1 MRLHKHNLS
10 HRRLLTCDMGQ
21 LVPIG
26 LVEVLPGDIFQHGTS
41 ALIRLSPMQA
51 PVMHPVTVRLHHFY
65 VPHRL
70 SWADGCGKAF
80 EEFITGGKDGTDQ
93 STIPTINTTGTTND
107 LFDYYGIN
115 EKVSGIPV
123 SALPIRAFNLIF
135 NEYFRDQDLV
145 EERQV
150 DDTTIPLIAWE
161 KDYFTASRPYA
172 QKGPDI
178 TLPIAGRAPVTGIGS
193 ETGEFNQGKTGMRET
208 GGGTVTYTNGVA
220 TWSTNQVRIRGTAAS
235 DGFPDIY
242 AELSSATAA
251 TIQQVREAFA
261 LQRFA
266 EVRSRFGSRYV
277 EYLQY
282 LGISRPS
289 DARLRRPEFLGG
301 GKQSVQISE
310 VLQTANEAGATT
322 PRFGVGDLYGHGV
335 AGVRG
340 NTYRR
345 RFEEHGYVVSLLSV
359 RPRAMYTQG
368 IHRTWLRQ
376 VRSDFWQKELEF
388 IGQQEVLNNEIF
400 ADATT
405 GNQTFGYADKYRE
418 YREHPSGISGEFR
431 KELLYWHLGRV
442 FESNPVLN
450 QSFIDCKPSKRIF
463 NEQTRHSL
471 WIQVQHRLAAK
482 RLVSRSAYAKII

>member
-10 HRRLLTCDMGQ
+10 HRRLLTGDMGR
-21 LVPIG
+21 LYPIG

-51 PVMHPVTVRLHHFY
+51 PVMHPVTVRIHHFY

-70 SWADGCGKAF
+70 SWADQCGKAF
-80 EEFITGGKDGTDQ
+80 EDFITGGKDGTDQ
-93 STIPTINTTGTTND
+93 STIPTVNTTGVAGD
-107 LFDYYGIN
+107 LFDYFGLN
-115 EKVSGIPV
+115 EKVANIPV
-123 SALPIRAFNLIF
+123 SALPIRCFNLIF

-145 EERQV
+145 EERSV
-150 DDTTIPLIAWE
+150 DATDIPFIAWE

-178 TLPIAGRAPVTGIGS
+178 TLPIAGTAPITGIG
-193 ETGEFNQGKTGMRET
+193 TQDR
-208 GGGTVTYTNGVA
+208 
-220 TWSTNQVRIRGTAAS
+220 
-235 DGFPDIY
+235 GFPNSNVNVFEYGGVQKTYPNAVTGQAAGQLFFKGSSSFGNPDIH
-242 AELSSATAA
+242 ADLSQATAA

-301 GKQSVQISE
+301 GKVSVQISE
-310 VLQTANEAGATT
+310 VLQTANEAGAQT
-322 PRFGVGDLYGHGV
+322 PRFGVGDLYGHG
-335 AGVRG
+335 AAAVRA
-340 NTYRR
+340 NAYRR

-376 VRSDFWQKELEF
+376 VRSDFYQKELEF
-388 IGQQEVLNNEIF
+388 IGQQEVMNNEVY
-400 ADATT
+400 ANAST
-405 GNQTFGYADKYRE
+405 GSQTFGYSDKYRE
-418 YREHPSGISGEFR
+418 YREQPSGVSGEFR

-442 FESNPVLN
+442 FESAPTLN
-450 QSFIDCKPSKRIF
+450 QSFVDCKPSKRIF